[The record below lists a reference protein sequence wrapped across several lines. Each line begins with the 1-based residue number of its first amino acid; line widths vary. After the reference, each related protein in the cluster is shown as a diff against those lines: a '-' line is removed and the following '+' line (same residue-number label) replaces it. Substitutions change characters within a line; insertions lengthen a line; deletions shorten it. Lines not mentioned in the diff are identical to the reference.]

1 MLDRVFRRFGY
12 VPISTPSLVP
22 HSEALPLR
30 EPLHR
35 LHVDGFERSRAST
48 DALCAW
54 HEDGEG
60 FHFAV
65 GRDDWAPLAAAGFCL
80 TDNDECRAWLDEAL
94 RTRAWIAHDMLASW
108 HDANRDVMRGFGARL
123 DEHNAQRHAPS
134 VAGSEHEVAPLV
146 KANEMAELFALTWK
160 RYYLSSPFQRLGNS
174 AAFNRLALHHTLRLA
189 AQTNEHAL
197 ERVLEW
203 LALWLEARG
212 LTVDRR
218 EHLVY
223 MPGYQA
229 LYFRS
234 DAGQWP

>member
-1 MLDRVFRRFGY
+1 MLDHLLRKLGY
-12 VPISTPSLVP
+12 VPTSSPGLVP
-22 HSEALPLR
+22 TSATRAPALHQ
-30 EPLHR
+30 LHAA
-35 LHVDGFERSRAST
+35 GFRRGDAEV

-54 HEDGEG
+54 HEDGDI
-60 FHFAV
+60 FHYAI
-65 GRDDWAPLAAAGFCL
+65 GRDDWAPLAVAGFCL
-80 TDNDECRAWLDEAL
+80 SDNDECRAWLDEAL
-94 RTRAWIAHDMLASW
+94 RTRTWIPHDMLSSW
-108 HDANRDVMRGFGARL
+108 HGANLKVMRGFGARL
-123 DEHNAQRHAPS
+123 VERSAQQHGAS
-134 VAGSEHEVAPLV
+134 VWRSEHDVAPLV
-146 KANEMAELFALTWK
+146 KADEMAELFAVTWR
-160 RYYLSSPFQRLGNS
+160 RYYQPSPFRRLGNS

-218 EHLVY
+218 EQLVN

-234 DAGQWP
+234 DAAQWP

>member
-1 MLDRVFRRFGY
+1 MLERVFRGFGY
-12 VPISTPSLVP
+12 VRISTSSLVP
-22 HSEALPLR
+22 HSEAVPLR

-35 LHVDGFERSRAST
+35 LHADGFVRSRANT

-54 HEDGEG
+54 HKDGEG
-60 FHFAV
+60 YHIAI
-65 GRDDWAPLAAAGFCL
+65 GRDDWAPLAAAGFCP
-80 TDNDECRAWLDEAL
+80 TDNGECRAWLDEAL

-108 HDANRDVMRGFGARL
+108 HDANRNVMRGFGTRL
-123 DEHNAQRHAPS
+123 DERS
-134 VAGSEHEVAPLV
+134 EVAGSEHDIAPLI

-160 RYYLSSPFQRLGNS
+160 RYYLSSPCQRLGNS

-197 ERVLEW
+197 ERVLDW

-218 EHLVY
+218 EQLVY
-223 MPGYQA
+223 MSGYQA

-234 DAGQWP
+234 DSEQWP

>member
-12 VPISTPSLVP
+12 VPISTLSLVP
-22 HSEALPLR
+22 HSGALPLR

-35 LHVDGFERSRAST
+35 LHADGFERSSAST

-60 FHFAV
+60 AHFAI

-80 TDNDECRAWLDEAL
+80 TDNGECRAWLDETL
-94 RTRAWIAHDMLASW
+94 RTRAWIAHDILASW
-108 HDANRDVMRGFGARL
+108 HDANRDVMHGFGTRL
-123 DEHNAQRHAPS
+123 DERRAQEHAPS
-134 VAGSEHEVAPLV
+134 VAGSEHEIAPLV

-174 AAFNRLALHHTLRLA
+174 AAFNRLAIHHTLRLA

-197 ERVLEW
+197 ERVIGW

-212 LTVDRR
+212 MTVDRR
-218 EHLVY
+218 EQLVY
-223 MPGYQA
+223 LPGYQA

-234 DAGQWP
+234 DAEQSP